1 MIRRLLR
8 LLIRLT
14 FALAVGV
21 AGLGILLLILPLR
34 ALSHQ
39 RWLAARRS
47 AMRLWTGALCR
58 VLGVQIRR
66 TGTVPDRPFF
76 LVSNHL
82 TYLDIL
88 VLGHERPARFVGK
101 AELRHW
107 PLVGWLCRGAG
118 VIFIDRS
125 SRRDVLRVGA
135 EIERTFEE
143 REGVIVFP
151 EGTST
156 RGHEIAPF
164 KPPLLGWPSLR
175 GLPVHTATLSYRLPG
190 DQPPVDRVVAWWG
203 GMTFV
208 PHLLRLLQLPRIEAH
223 VHFDPEPIVDEDR
236 KRLAE
241 RLRARVA
248 SHFEP
253 LVDLPAPVPESER

>member
-1 MIRRLLR
+1 LIRRLAR
-8 LLIRLT
+8 LLYRLT
-14 FALAVGV
+14 AALAIGV
-21 AGLGILLLILPLR
+21 AGLGLLVLILPLR
-34 ALSHQ
+34 AQSLQ
-39 RWLAARRS
+39 RWLAARRE

-58 VLGVQIRR
+58 VLGVQIER

-88 VLGHERPARFVGK
+88 VLGHECPARFVGK

-125 SRRDVLRVGA
+125 SRRDVVRVGG

-143 REGVIVFP
+143 REGVVVFP

-156 RGHEIAPF
+156 RGHEVAPF
-164 KPPLLGWPSLR
+164 KPPVLAWPSMR
-175 GLPVHTATLSYRLPG
+175 GLPVHAVTLSYRLAD
-190 DQPPVDRVVAWWG
+190 DQPPADQVVAWWG

-208 PHLLRLLQLPRIEAH
+208 PHLLRLLQLPRIEAR

-241 RLRARVA
+241 RLRAKVA

-253 LVDLPAPVPESER
+253 LVDLPEPVAEPGQ